1 MKIRA
6 LLATFLLA
14 TSQLAVADYAIVTL
28 IEAIELSPSNMILPA
43 SSNGLMT
50 YKPCDD
56 SCDADYERA
65 LLTPET
71 TYSVSGEAVRF
82 EDFQKAFAQAKAS
95 DSSYAL
101 LSVELKTRTI
111 KSIDIER

>member
-1 MKIRA
+1 MKIRV

-14 TSQLAVADYAIVTL
+14 SGQFAAADYEIVTL
-28 IEAIELSPSNMILPA
+28 IRAVELAPSNMILPA

-56 SCDADYERA
+56 TCDADYERA

-71 TYSVSGEAVRF
+71 TYSVSGKAVRF
-82 EDFQKAFAQAKAS
+82 EDFQKAFAETKVS
-95 DSSYAL
+95 DSGYAL